1 MVSSKF
7 NILWLCDSVGCGFWS
22 YRSHYKWL
30 QKTLSN
36 PSVRRESWA
45 LPTPGKT
52 WLNPSTPCGVSN
64 AHSLCLLKEVPAC
77 GRRVGRKTKP
87 RPLPVWWFPLRR
99 TNICRAQGTSCRLGC
114 VEHSL
119 RAGARKWRQQW
130 CRGLKLGRS
139 LERLNLAVYPDVWL
153 IIKDLNKIH

>member
-99 TNICRAQGTSCRLGC
+99 TNICRAQGTSCRL
-114 VEHSL
+114 
-119 RAGARKWRQQW
+119 RGALLA
-130 CRGLKLGRS
+130 CRGQEMKTAVVSGPQTGKKLRKTKSCCPPWRSTNNKGLK
-139 LERLNLAVYPDVWL
+139 
-153 IIKDLNKIH
+153 